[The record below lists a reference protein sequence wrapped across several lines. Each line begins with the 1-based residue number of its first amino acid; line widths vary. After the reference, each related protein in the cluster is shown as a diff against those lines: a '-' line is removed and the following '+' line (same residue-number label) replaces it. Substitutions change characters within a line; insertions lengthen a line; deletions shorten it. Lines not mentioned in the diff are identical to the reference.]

1 MISKCKETIEEYNMI
16 SSGDK
21 VYVAV
26 SGGADSVCLLLV
38 LEEIKKEKEFEL
50 EAIHVEHGIRG
61 DESIKDALFVEDLCR
76 KHGIKFHSYSVD
88 SKKFAKEMIDTG
100 IVNEIKSKKGNLR
113 YEYFIPLDDEET
125 ILLIDSWEN
134 QEALDEHH
142 KSDTMNKIMELRNKY
157 DLHMKVERYT
167 LEENNDVDKKY
178 IKE

>member
-1 MISKCKETIEEYNMI
+1 MAFTMNIYYTGTN
-16 SSGDK
+16 G
-21 VYVAV
+21 
-26 SGGADSVCLLLV
+26 SV
-38 LEEIKKEKEFEL
+38 
-50 EAIHVEHGIRG
+50 
-61 DESIKDALFVEDLCR
+61 
-76 KHGIKFHSYSVD
+76 
-88 SKKFAKEMIDTG
+88 KKFAKEMIDTG
-100 IVNEIKSKKGNLR
+100 IVNEIRSKKGNLR